1 MGIRDSIAG
10 WAGRACAWTL
20 RSLLHRNAS
29 TLPGR
34 VAMALDPGVLGS
46 LAGKAA
52 CGSIVVCGTNGKT
65 TTNNVLAS
73 ALEGSGLSVFCNRAG
88 ANMESG
94 VVTALLPAGRADW
107 GVFENDELS
116 TVRVVPKVKPRYF
129 VLLNLFRDQLDRCG
143 ELDKI
148 QRTLEDALASS
159 PQTVLV
165 YNADDPLCE
174 SVALRFRAAGG
185 RAMGFGIDEDLHLPG
200 DRVAGGAFCQRCP
213 SPLTYAYRQYG
224 QLGKYVCP
232 ECGFGRPELTFAA
245 VNVEVGVD
253 GVAFDACVGGRPE
266 GGGGAGTVRLRAR
279 WGGTYMVYNLLAAY
293 AAASLVG
300 VGADAFQRVLD
311 TYAPENGRLQRF
323 EVRGRR
329 TTLNLA
335 KNPTGYNQNIA
346 MLMGDPSPK
355 IVYIVINDDYND
367 GKDVSWLWDVDF
379 ERLGLGPECRVFAG
393 GTRAND
399 MQVRLKYAG
408 VDAVIA
414 GSVGEVLD
422 ATEEVPATWR
432 LWVLPNY
439 SALSAVKSELE
450 GMGAAR

>member
-1 MGIRDSIAG
+1 
-10 WAGRACAWTL
+10 
-20 RSLLHRNAS
+20 
-29 TLPGR
+29 
-34 VAMALDPGVLGS
+34 MALDPGVLGS

-232 ECGFGRPELTFAA
+232 ECGFGRPELAFAA

-393 GTRAND
+393 GARAND